1 MLIFFVKIP
10 KHYTEHPHDYLEQG
24 PTHPPLDI
32 TLEHSKGKQ
41 PSHGNLPG
49 HGTSTTELS
58 IYFAQQRKLKPYSF
72 LLEKKKQNPID
83 KQKKNKPTPVIPPK
97 NQTKIWFLVEM
108 CVTSWES
115 SLLCSE
121 PETTVTTANR
131 EI

>member
-58 IYFAQQRKLKPYSF
+58 IYFTQQRKLKPYSF
-72 LLEKKKQNPID
+72 LLEKKKT
-83 KQKKNKPTPVIPPK
+83 KP
-97 NQTKIWFLVEM
+97 NRQTKEKQTNPSNTPQKSNKNLIFSGNV
-108 CVTSWES
+108 CN
-115 SLLCSE
+115 LLRKLPAMLRARDYCDHC
-121 PETTVTTANR
+121 
-131 EI
+131 